1 VGIVLSYNRSDNSR
15 MEWLLVHTNHLLILS
30 YLFVVQQKLE
40 IEKRTLYVMDILGQN
55 ITVEI

>member
-1 VGIVLSYNRSDNSR
+1 MATCPYKSLVNS
-15 MEWLLVHTNHLLILS
+15 VIS
-30 YLFVVQQKLE
+30 VCSSVKAG